1 MIFTQEDTEIED
13 NDVDDDGNDVD
24 EDDGNDDDH
33 NNEYNDIVISSYPG
47 KIRIVFISTCNFYS
61 Y

>member
-1 MIFTQEDTEIED
+1 MISTQEDTEIED

-24 EDDGNDDDH
+24 EDDGNDH